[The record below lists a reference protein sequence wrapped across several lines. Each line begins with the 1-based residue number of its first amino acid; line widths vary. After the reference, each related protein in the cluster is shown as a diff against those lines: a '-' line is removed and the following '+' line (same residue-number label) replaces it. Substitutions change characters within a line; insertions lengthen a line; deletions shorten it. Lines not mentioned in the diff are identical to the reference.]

1 MAKSKDKTN
10 VIRILEQKKIEYKD
24 YTYEGDGSLT
34 GEDVANIIGKNR
46 ESVFKTLVTEGKS
59 KENYI
64 FVIPV
69 HMELDLKKAS
79 EAAGEKNI
87 SMVKSKDLLGL
98 TGYVHGGCSPIGMKK
113 IFKTF
118 FHDTIE
124 NMDTI
129 TFSAGKI
136 GHQVEVK
143 VSDINKVIDYKIC
156 DLCNEV

>member
-113 IFKTF
+113 MFKTF

>member
-156 DLCNEV
+156 DLCN

>member
-10 VIRILEQKKIEYKD
+10 VLRILEQKKIEYKD

-113 IFKTF
+113 MFKTF